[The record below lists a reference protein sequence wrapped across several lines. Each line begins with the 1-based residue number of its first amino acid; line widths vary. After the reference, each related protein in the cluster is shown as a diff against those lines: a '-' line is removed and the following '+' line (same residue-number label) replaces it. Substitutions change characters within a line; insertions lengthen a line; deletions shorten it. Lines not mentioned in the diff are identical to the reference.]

1 MTARPA
7 AGPVQAG
14 HELTLP
20 TLHYPD
26 LPVSARRDD
35 ILAALR
41 AHRVLILCGETGS
54 GKTTQI
60 PKMCLEARLE
70 SGTARPGRLIG
81 CTQPRRIA
89 ARSVAARI
97 AQELGGELGG
107 IVGYK
112 VRFTD
117 KVRADT
123 AIKVMTDGILLAESQ
138 GDPLLSRY
146 DTILIDEAH
155 ERSLNIDFL
164 LGYLKTLL
172 EKRDD
177 LTVVITSATIDAE
190 RFSKHFNDAPVIEVS
205 GRTYPVEVRW
215 RPIEQEDSPSPA
227 SGRGAGGEGRLDGR
241 SKPSSQPFPRG
252 GGGKRETP
260 DLNQAILDATD
271 ELAREGPGDILVF
284 LPGEREIRDVAEA
297 LRKHHPP
304 GTEILP
310 LFSRLSVAEQDAIFR
325 PTQALRRIVLA
336 TNVAETSL
344 TVPGIRYVIDPGTA
358 RVKRYSARNKV
369 EQLLVEKVSQA
380 SANQRAGRCGRVAD
394 GICIRLYDEADFAN
408 RPRFTDPELL
418 RSSLAGVILRMKS
431 LNLGDVVGFPFIDP
445 PGNRLVTDGYQL
457 LAELH
462 ALDEVGTLTKIGRQL
477 ARLPLDPRIARI
489 LLAAE
494 QQRCAREILVIA
506 SALSVQDP
514 RDRPMERAQA
524 ADEKHRLFQ
533 DERSDF
539 MGWLKLWAWYDEQLK
554 HKKTN
559 RQLQTLL
566 QDHFLSP
573 RRMREWRD
581 IHGQLHAQAGELGLK
596 ENEKDAGYDAI
607 HQALLTGL
615 LGNIGFKSDDGRSK
629 PGGGRPRVIEGNYQ
643 GARGIRL
650 AVHPG
655 SALAKKQPKWIV
667 AAELTDTG
675 RLLART
681 VAEVRPEWIEAAGR
695 HLLTRMYIE
704 PHWDRESARVTAFER
719 VSLYGITLA
728 PRRKIHYGPID
739 PELSRELFIR
749 GALVAGEYDTQALWH
764 VHNRALIKEIET
776 LEHKARK
783 SGVWLDEERLFRVFD
798 ARIPA
803 GLHNGPAFEQWR
815 REAEA
820 ADPRVLFLARE
831 DIVAEGIGADH
842 TLFPETMD
850 IDGVSCTLKYRFEPG
865 HPLDGVTLK
874 LPLYLLNRV
883 DAARADWLVPGLI
896 REKLTALLK
905 NLPKD
910 RRRPLI
916 PLPDAVTAFLS
927 AEPPG
932 ERTPTEALAAWIRKK
947 TGADIHP
954 DEWKGELPAHL
965 RMNFSVIDDGGQEL
979 ASGRDLAALRAQ
991 LGGTARIT
999 YGGGAEDNAFERSGL
1014 TEWDFGD
1021 LPAQLRFNR
1030 GGRELTGHPALVDTG
1045 DAVDLRLLDDAAAAE
1060 AETRCG
1066 AVRLLRLAL
1075 AAQFRQLDKDLARE
1089 TALALKYRTFGG
1101 ADKLRAELLD
1111 AIAAR
1116 ALLGDD
1122 EAPRCQKDF
1131 DRQKERAK
1139 PRVAVV
1145 KQALLRD
1152 VAGILDLHAQVA
1164 ARLSAAPQF
1173 AGPMRDEQAHLA
1185 ALVPNDFI
1193 VATPWARLRD
1203 LPRYLNGILRRLEK
1217 LPASAERDGRAMTG
1231 ILTLQNKYLAR
1242 CAQAKGAAPARHTPP
1257 DTRLSGGLG
1266 AAPARSTPPDTRLT
1280 GGLGAAPAT
1289 LDAFRWHLEEL
1300 RISLYAQ
1307 ELKTPYPVSVKR
1319 LDKLWDELAR
1329 QPLD

>member
-1 MTARPA
+1 MNA
-7 AGPVQAG
+7 
-14 HELTLP
+14 LNI
-20 TLHYPD
+20 HYPD

-41 AHRVLILCGETGS
+41 THRVLILCGETGS

-60 PKMCLEARLE
+60 PKMCLEARLA
-70 SGTARPGRLIG
+70 SRTPGPAKLIG

-117 KVRADT
+117 RVREDT

-164 LGYLKTLL
+164 LGYLKTLP
-172 EKRDD
+172 EKRSD

-190 RFSKHFNDAPVIEVS
+190 RFSKHFNGAPVIEVS

-215 RPIEQEDSPSPA
+215 RPIERNEQEDIPSPASGGGAGGEGKAARGGRPPPQPSPA
-227 SGRGAGGEGRLDGR
+227 SGRG
-241 SKPSSQPFPRG
+241 SKRDAQ
-252 GGGKRETP
+252 T
-260 DLNQAILDATD
+260 DLTAAILDATD

-284 LPGEREIRDVAEA
+284 LPGEREIRDTAEA

-325 PTQALRRIVLA
+325 PTSALRRIVLA

-431 LNLGDVVGFPFIDP
+431 LGLGDVVNFPFIDP
-445 PGNRLVTDGYQL
+445 PNARLIADGYQL

-462 ALDEVGTLTKIGRQL
+462 ALDEAGNLTKTGRQL
-477 ARLPLDPRIARI
+477 AKLPLDPRVARM
-489 LLAAE
+489 LMAAE
-494 QQRCAREILVIA
+494 QLRCLREMLVIA

-524 ADEKHRLFQ
+524 ADEKHKLFA

-539 MGWLKLWAWYDEQLK
+539 MGWLKLWNWYDEQLK

-581 IHGQLHAQAGELGLK
+581 IHGQLHAQVSELGLK

-615 LGNIGFKSDDGRSK
+615 LGNIGFKTDDGRVK
-629 PGGGRPRVIEGNYQ
+629 PGSRLRTGEGNYQ

-695 HLLTRMYIE
+695 HLLTRMFIE
-704 PHWDRESARVTAFER
+704 PHWEKDSARVMAYER
-719 VSLYGITLA
+719 VSLYGITLV
-728 PRRKIHYGPID
+728 PRRRIHYGPID

-749 GALVAGEYDTQALWH
+749 GALVAGEYDTQAPWLA
-764 VHNRALIKEIET
+764 HNRALVKEIET

-820 ADPRVLFLARE
+820 ANPRVLFLTRE

-842 TLFPETMD
+842 TLFPETLEV
-850 IDGVSCTLKYRFEPG
+850 DGVACTLKYRFEPG
-865 HPLDGVTLK
+865 HVLDGVTLK
-874 LPLYLLNRV
+874 LPLYLLNKL
-883 DAARADWLVPGLI
+883 DPAQADWLVPGLI
-896 REKLTALLK
+896 RDKLTALLK

-910 RRRPLI
+910 KRRPLI
-916 PLPDAVTAFLS
+916 PLPESVTAFLS
-927 AEPPG
+927 VAKPG
-932 ERTPTEALAAWIRKK
+932 EMELCPALAAWIRRK
-947 TGADIHP
+947 TGTDIHP
-954 DEWKGELPAHL
+954 DDWKGDLPAHL
-965 RMNFSVIDDGGQEL
+965 RMNLSVVDDGGQEL

-991 LGGTARIT
+991 LGGAARIT
-999 YGGGAEDNAFERSGL
+999 YGGGAEDNAFERTGL
-1014 TEWDFGD
+1014 TEWNFGD
-1021 LPAQLRFNR
+1021 LPEQVKFRR
-1030 GGRELTGHPALVDTG
+1030 DGRELVGYPALVDAG
-1045 DAVDLRLLDDAAAAE
+1045 EAVDLRLLDTAPAAE
-1060 AETRCG
+1060 DDTRRG
-1066 AVRLLRLAL
+1066 VIRLLRIAL
-1075 AAQFRQLDKDLARE
+1075 ATQFKQMDKDLARE
-1089 TALALKYRTFGG
+1089 TALALKYRSFGS

-1122 EAPRCQKDF
+1122 EVPRSQKAYDKQ
-1131 DRQKERAK
+1131 RERAK

-1152 VAGILDLHAQVA
+1152 VAEVLDLHAQVA
-1164 ARLSAAPQF
+1164 ARLSAKPQF
-1173 AGPMRDEQAHLA
+1173 TAVMRDESAHLA
-1185 ALVPNDFI
+1185 ALVPPDFI
-1193 VATPWARLRD
+1193 VATPWSHLKE
-1203 LPRYLNGILRRLEK
+1203 LPRYLRGILKRLEK
-1217 LPASAERDGRAMTG
+1217 LPAAEQRDARGQAG
-1231 ILTLQNKYLAR
+1231 VLTLQNKYLAR
-1242 CAQAKGAAPARHTPP
+1242 CSAARRVSPELA
-1257 DTRLSGGLG
+1257 
-1266 AAPARSTPPDTRLT
+1266 
-1280 GGLGAAPAT
+1280 
-1289 LDAFRWHLEEL
+1289 AFRWQLEEL
-1300 RISLYAQ
+1300 RISLFAQ

-1329 QPLD
+1329 KPLE

>member
-1 MTARPA
+1 MN
-7 AGPVQAG
+7 
-14 HELTLP
+14 LP
-20 TLHYPD
+20 LQIAYPD
-26 LPVSARRDD
+26 LPVSARRED
-35 ILAALR
+35 ILAALVK
-41 AHRVLILCGETGS
+41 HRVLILCGETGS

-60 PKMCLEARLE
+60 PKMCLEA
-70 SGTARPGRLIG
+70 GVRPGKLIG

-107 IVGYK
+107 LVGYK

-117 KVRADT
+117 KVREDT

-146 DTILIDEAH
+146 DTIIIDEAH

-172 EKRDD
+172 QKRTG
-177 LTVVITSATIDAE
+177 LRVVITSATIDAE
-190 RFSKHFNDAPVIEVS
+190 RFSRHFGDAPVIEVS
-205 GRTYPVEVRW
+205 GRTYPVEIRW
-215 RPIEQEDSPSPA
+215 RPIERSE
-227 SGRGAGGEGRLDGR
+227 REGRASLAKTEKKD
-241 SKPSSQPFPRG
+241 KNA
-252 GGGKRETP
+252 P
-260 DLNQAILDATD
+260 DLIAAILDATD

-284 LPGEREIRDVAEA
+284 LPGEREIRDTAEA

-369 EQLLVEKVSQA
+369 EQLLIEKVSQA

-394 GICIRLYDEADFAN
+394 GVCIRLYDEEDFNN

-445 PGNRLVTDGYQL
+445 PSHRFVSDGYQL

-462 ALDEVGTLTKIGRQL
+462 ALDEQGQLTKIGHQL
-477 ARLPLDPRIARI
+477 AKLPLDPRIARM

-494 QQRCAREILVIA
+494 QQRCVREVLVIA

-539 MGWLKLWAWYDEQLK
+539 MGWLKLWKWYDEQVK
-554 HKKTN
+554 HKKSN

-581 IHGQLHAQAGELGLK
+581 IHGQLHAQMSELGLR

-607 HQALLTGL
+607 HQALLRGL
-615 LGNIGFKSDDGRSK
+615 LGNVGFRSDEAKARPK
-629 PGGGRPRVIEGNYQ
+629 PGEGNYQ
-643 GARGIRL
+643 GARGIKL
-650 AVHPG
+650 SIHPG
-655 SALAKKQPKWIV
+655 SALAKKAPKWIV

-695 HLLTRMYIE
+695 HLLTRMYLE
-704 PHWDRESARVTAFER
+704 PHWEKEGARVVVYER
-719 VSLYGITLA
+719 VSLYGITLV
-728 PRRKIHYGPID
+728 PRRKVHYGPIAPD
-739 PELSRELFIR
+739 LSRELFIR
-749 GALVAGEYDTQALWH
+749 GALVAGEYDTQAAWYA
-764 VHNRALIKEIET
+764 HNRTLIREIED

-783 SGVWLDEERLFRVFD
+783 SGVWLDEERIFRVFD

-803 GLHNGPAFEQWR
+803 GLHNGASFEQWR

-820 ADPRVLFLARE
+820 ADPRILFLTRE
-831 DIVAEGIGADH
+831 DVLGEGLGADH
-842 TLFPETMD
+842 TLFPESMAV
-850 IDGVSCTLKYRFEPG
+850 DGIACKLKYRFEPG
-865 HPLDGVTLK
+865 HVLDGVTLH

-883 DAARADWLVPGLI
+883 ETTQVDWLVPGLI
-896 REKLTALLK
+896 REKLNALLK
-905 NLPKD
+905 MLPKD
-910 RRRPLI
+910 KRQPLI
-916 PLPDAVTAFLS
+916 PLPDTVTTFLS
-927 AEPPG
+927 VAKPG
-932 ERTPTEALAAWIRKK
+932 EQMLTEALAAFIRGK
-947 TGADIHP
+947 TGADIHS
-954 DEWKGELPAHL
+954 DAWKGELPAHL
-965 RMNFSVIDDGGQEL
+965 RMNFSVVDDSGEEL
-979 ASGRDLAALRAQ
+979 ASGRDLPALRAQ
-991 LGGTARIT
+991 LGGAARIT
-999 YGGGAEDNAFERSGL
+999 YGGGDDNVFERCGL
-1014 TEWDFGD
+1014 TEWNFGD
-1021 LPAQLRFNR
+1021 LPAQVKFRR
-1030 GGRELTGHPALVDTG
+1030 GGRELTGYPALVDSG
-1045 DAVDLRLLDDAAAAE
+1045 EAVDLRLLDDAGVAGI
-1060 AETRCG
+1060 ETRRG
-1066 AVRLLRLAL
+1066 VVRLLRLAL
-1075 AAQFRQLDKDLARE
+1075 GAQFKQLDKDLSRE
-1089 TALALKYRTFGG
+1089 TALALKYRSFGS
-1101 ADKLRAELLD
+1101 AERLRAELLD

-1122 EAPRCQKDF
+1122 DVPRNTKEF
-1131 DRQKERAK
+1131 ERQKERAK

-1152 VAGILDLHAQVA
+1152 VAEILDLHVQVA
-1164 ARLSAAPQF
+1164 ARLAAKPQF
-1173 AGPMRDEQAHLA
+1173 TAVMRDEAVHLA
-1185 ALVPNDFI
+1185 ALVPVNF
-1193 VATPWARLRD
+1193 VTATPWAHVKD
-1203 LPRYLNGILRRLEK
+1203 VPRYLRGILKRLEK
-1217 LPASAERDGRAMTG
+1217 LPAAEQRDARGMAG
-1231 ILTLQNKYLAR
+1231 VLTLQNKYLAR
-1242 CAQAKGAAPARHTPP
+1242 CAQIKGELPAALA
-1257 DTRLSGGLG
+1257 D
-1266 AAPARSTPPDTRLT
+1266 
-1280 GGLGAAPAT
+1280 
-1289 LDAFRWHLEEL
+1289 FRWQLEEL
-1300 RISLYAQ
+1300 RISLFAQ

-1319 LDKLWDELAR
+1319 LEKLWDELAR
-1329 QPLD
+1329 QPLP